1 MKRNI
6 FAVCDLEVDYA
17 LNFMDYMNRKK
28 NIPFEIQAF
37 TSVEN
42 LIAYGKQT
50 HIELLLISGRAMCR
64 EVRDLD
70 IGKIIILSEGV
81 HPPELDQYPSVYK
94 YQSSSDVLREV
105 MACYGAEKKTVAD
118 QIAVLKKTTEIIGI
132 FSPLGRCLKTS
143 FALTL
148 GQILAKERAVLYL
161 NMDMEEKLAFLDEH
175 YLSHFDYLDVDSV
188 IQEQK
193 AFGACRD
200 VTLEYPVAENEG
212 EEDNTYLSYNMVV
225 GNAADS
231 QMAMAFEVLDY
242 ALLSAPG
249 APLKQALLDVKA
261 GKDVY
266 GSYDDGILQ
275 PYFTVIAKG
284 SNPDRKEEFVS
295 VIRQVLGD
303 IVKNGIDRKAVEAGI
318 NYFEFRYR
326 EADFSSYPKGLMY
339 SLDILGDWLYE
350 KGNPFAQVQQ
360 LTVFENLKK
369 AVNEGY
375 FEELIR
381 KYLLENPHGCI
392 MTLVP
397 KKGLAAQREK
407 ELEEKLEAYRSSLSE
422 EQLDAMVEKTK
433 ALEAYQ
439 EAGEDPKALECIPM
453 LKRSDIKK
461 EAAKSQLP

>member
-1 MKRNI
+1 
-6 FAVCDLEVDYA
+6 
-17 LNFMDYMNRKK
+17 
-28 NIPFEIQAF
+28 
-37 TSVEN
+37 
-42 LIAYGKQT
+42 
-50 HIELLLISGRAMCR
+50 
-64 EVRDLD
+64 
-70 IGKIIILSEGV
+70 
-81 HPPELDQYPSVYK
+81 
-94 YQSSSDVLREV
+94 
-105 MACYGAEKKTVAD
+105 
-118 QIAVLKKTTEIIGI
+118 
-132 FSPLGRCLKTS
+132 
-143 FALTL
+143 
-148 GQILAKERAVLYL
+148 
-161 NMDMEEKLAFLDEH
+161 MEEKLAFLDEH

-193 AFGACRD
+193 AFGACQD

-392 MTLVP
+392 MTLIP

-453 LKRSDIKK
+453 LKRSDIKR
-461 EAAKSQLP
+461 

>member
-161 NMDMEEKLAFLDEH
+161 NMEEYSGFEELMGKGFAHNLSDLLYYVRQDNQNLLYKMNSMIQTINNLDYVPPVQMPADIRTTAWQDWER
-175 YLSHFDYLDVDSV
+175 LFQMLILDSSYEV
-188 IQEQK
+188 I
-193 AFGACRD
+193 
-200 VTLEYPVAENEG
+200 
-212 EEDNTYLSYNMVV
+212 
-225 GNAADS
+225 
-231 QMAMAFEVLDY
+231 VLDI
-242 ALLSAPG
+242 G
-249 APLKQALLDVKA
+249 CGIDENFQLLDMCKKIYMPVLSDAVSRCK
-261 GKDVY
+261 
-266 GSYDDGILQ
+266 
-275 PYFTVIAKG
+275 IA
-284 SNPDRKEEFVS
+284 
-295 VIRQVLGD
+295 Q
-303 IVKNGIDRKAVEAGI
+303 
-318 NYFEFRYR
+318 
-326 EADFSSYPKGLMY
+326 
-339 SLDILGDWLYE
+339 
-350 KGNPFAQVQQ
+350 
-360 LTVFENLKK
+360 FENL
-369 AVNEGY
+369 VRIWDY
-375 FEELIR
+375 PQI
-381 KYLLENPHGCI
+381 LEKTEKINPPFHMATC
-392 MTLVP
+392 LSP
-397 KKGLAAQREK
+397 
-407 ELEEKLEAYRSSLSE
+407 AYV
-422 EQLDAMVEKTK
+422 EQLMWSELGDYVRNLLRKES
-433 ALEAYQ
+433 Q
-439 EAGEDPKALECIPM
+439 
-453 LKRSDIKK
+453 KK
-461 EAAKSQLP
+461 EN